1 MANQLSEQQIRTILS
16 SLKTIEEND
25 FCTFAQFIDEV
36 KNYPLDYSCTVEE
49 LEYVIQHREQLTNKY
64 PL

>member
-1 MANQLSEQQIRTILS
+1 MNLPEQEIRTILS

-25 FCTFAQFIDEV
+25 FCTFAQFVDEV
-36 KNYPLDYSCTVEE
+36 RNYPDDFSCTVEE
-49 LEYVIQHREQLTNKY
+49 LEYVIENREQLTNKY